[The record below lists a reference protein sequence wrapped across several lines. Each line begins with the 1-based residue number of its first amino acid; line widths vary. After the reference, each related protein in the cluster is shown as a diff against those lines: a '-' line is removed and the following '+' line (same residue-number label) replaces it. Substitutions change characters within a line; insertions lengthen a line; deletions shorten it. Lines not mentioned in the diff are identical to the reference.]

1 MLHYLKHLKHY
12 LIYILYIIY
21 YILYI
26 IYYILYITSLH
37 PPISIDKAG
46 QFSSSAVECVSCFA
60 ISNEA
65 LLILSAVV
73 SLQMSPSRICP
84 VRPGVQ
90 AEMAAKTMRFV
101 YFAASGA
108 AGIHF
113 GRAAGARR
121 LQKAG
126 LEAPEAP
133 QDSAKRPK
141 GRPLGDQRVPKETPG
156 RAKWRPSSSK
166 GRFLEHFGGQNAF
179 ALKQW
184 FEQLDL

>member
-1 MLHYLKHLKHY
+1 
-12 LIYILYIIY
+12 
-21 YILYI
+21 
-26 IYYILYITSLH
+26 
-37 PPISIDKAG
+37 
-46 QFSSSAVECVSCFA
+46 
-60 ISNEA
+60 
-65 LLILSAVV
+65 
-73 SLQMSPSRICP
+73 MSPCRIGP

-113 GRAAGARR
+113 GRAAGAPR

-141 GRPLGDQRVPKETPG
+141 GRPLGDKRAPKETPG
-156 RAKWRPSSSK
+156 RPK
-166 GRFLEHFGGQNAF
+166 
-179 ALKQW
+179 
-184 FEQLDL
+184 